1 MSASLFSPLDKKNA
15 YQYRAFGVVRG
26 RYYPSALDF
35 NQGILA
41 TSDSVIQA
49 VIDSNKNS
57 LTLITPDVIH
67 DELLFH
73 AYPRTNKEQGNA
85 LMLQLTKYS
94 KDNLDVDN
102 YFSIRGNLVAILDD
116 SILIRIQRNANKDK
130 AFYLGIKGTLPND
143 GVKKFWDLECIR
155 EGNILKLVNGQ
166 VVGEPNSQVD
176 EPLGKVDKPNSEV
189 KLKQSVTKP
198 TFSSQNKVTL
208 VRSEITLKFN
218 EIPTADPAPDKKL
231 RVTLSDENGN
241 KFVTLLNAKSYKKA
255 IEAAA
260 TYPLYAGS
268 ISGKLGKLTEDGF
281 EVLEAG
287 IKVFEVKPKDESKGE
302 AA

>member
-1 MSASLFSPLDKKNA
+1 MQTL
-15 YQYRAFGVVRG
+15 YRAVGVVRG
-26 RYYPSALDF
+26 RYYPSAQDF

-41 TSDSVIQA
+41 TNSGVIEA
-49 VIDSNKNS
+49 VIDSDENS
-57 LTLITPDVIH
+57 LTHITPDVIQ
-67 DELLFH
+67 DELLKH

-85 LMLQLTKYS
+85 LMLQLTKYR

-102 YFSIRGNLVAILDD
+102 YFSIRGNLVDVKDD
-116 SILIRIQRNANKDK
+116 SILIRIQRNAQKDK
-130 AFYLGIKGTLPND
+130 AFNLGIKGTLPID
-143 GVKKFWDLECIR
+143 GLKKFWDLECIR
-155 EGNILKLVNGQ
+155 EGNILKLVNAT
-166 VVGEPNSQVD
+166 VVEKIS
-176 EPLGKVDKPNSEV
+176 DKPSDKPSD
-189 KLKQSVTKP
+189 KLGDKTGDDSFKPKPQVGKP

-218 EIPTADPAPDKKL
+218 EIPTADPAPDKKV

-255 IEAAA
+255 CEAAA
-260 TYPLYAGS
+260 TYPKYAGS

-287 IKVFEVKPKDESKGE
+287 IKVFEVKPKEEASGE

>member
-1 MSASLFSPLDKKNA
+1 MSASLFSLLDKKNA
-15 YQYRAFGVVRG
+15 YQYRAVGVVRG
-26 RYYPSALDF
+26 RYYPSAQDF
-35 NQGILA
+35 NKGILA
-41 TSDSVIQA
+41 TNEGVIEA
-49 VIDSNKNS
+49 VIAPKENS
-57 LTLITPDVIH
+57 LTHITPDVID

-116 SILIRIQRNANKDK
+116 SILVRIQRNANKDK
-130 AFYLGIKGTLPND
+130 AFYLGIKGTLPID

-218 EIPTADPAPDKKL
+218 EIPTADPAPDKKVL
-231 RVTLSDENGN
+231 VTLSDENGN

-260 TYPLYAGS
+260 TYPKYAGS
-268 ISGKLGKLTEDGF
+268 ISGKLGKLTSDGF

-287 IKVFEVKPKDESKGE
+287 IKVFEVKPKSEASDE

>member
-1 MSASLFSPLDKKNA
+1 MSGRLFPPLNKKNA
-15 YQYRAFGVVRG
+15 YQYRAVGVVRG
-26 RYYPSALDF
+26 RYYPSAQDF
-35 NQGILA
+35 NKGILA
-41 TSDSVIQA
+41 TNSGVIEA
-49 VIDSNKNS
+49 VIAPNENS
-57 LTLITPDVIH
+57 LTHITPDVIQ

-85 LMLQLTKYS
+85 LMLQLTKYR

-102 YFSIRGNLVAILDD
+102 FFSIRGNLVAVLDD
-116 SILIRIQRNANKDK
+116 SILVRIQRNANKDK
-130 AFYLGIKGTLPND
+130 IFYLGIKGTLPND

-155 EGNILKLVNGQ
+155 EGNILKLVNAT
-166 VVGEPNSQVD
+166 VVEKIS
-176 EPLGKVDKPNSEV
+176 DKPNDKPGD
-189 KLKQSVTKP
+189 KLGYDSFKPKPQVDKP
-198 TFSSQNKVTL
+198 TFSSKNKVTL

-218 EIPTADPAPDKKL
+218 EIPTADPAPDKKVL
-231 RVTLSDENGN
+231 VTLSDENGN

-255 IEAAA
+255 CSAAA
-260 TYPLYAGS
+260 TYPKYAGS

-287 IKVFEVKPKDESKGE
+287 IKVFELKPKEEASDE

>member
-1 MSASLFSPLDKKNA
+1 MSGRLFPPLNKKNA
-15 YQYRAFGVVRG
+15 YQYRAVGVVRG
-26 RYYPSALDF
+26 RYYPSAQDF
-35 NQGILA
+35 NKGILA
-41 TSDSVIQA
+41 TNSGVIEA
-49 VIDSNKNS
+49 VIAPNENS
-57 LTLITPDVIH
+57 LTHITPDVIQ

-85 LMLQLTKYS
+85 LMLQLTKYR

-102 YFSIRGNLVAILDD
+102 YFSIRGNLVAVLDD
-116 SILIRIQRNANKDK
+116 SILIRIQRNATKNK

-143 GVKKFWDLECIR
+143 GVKKFWDLECIG
-155 EGNILKLVNGQ
+155 EGNILKLVNAQ
-166 VVGEPNSQVD
+166 IVEKIS
-176 EPLGKVDKPNSEV
+176 DKPNDKPGD
-189 KLKQSVTKP
+189 KLGYDSFKPKPQVDKQTN
-198 TFSSQNKVTL
+198 SSQNKVTL

-218 EIPTADPAPDKKL
+218 EIPTADPAPDKKVL
-231 RVTLSDENGN
+231 VTLSDENGN

-255 IEAAA
+255 CSAAA
-260 TYPLYAGS
+260 TYPKYAGS

-287 IKVFEVKPKDESKGE
+287 IKVFELKPKEEASDE